1 MMPSYIDDLQLS
13 SVFAAYTTRVDRYL
27 QQSTED
33 EHIVDSEKHKISGF
47 VTSTFGQ
54 DELAAGKSFSV
65 LNPSNNPYVL
75 LQIDKGI
82 IKSPTIKKCDCAIAN
97 DASLC
102 FIEFKANA
110 TSRRLSTIHHNYTE
124 AMEQLSSTI
133 GIFDSYYIP
142 LGSDFRAMRNVEA
155 YICFRHGYPR
165 KTSTQMHYQVL
176 FATQNKGIPLSFER
190 EKIL

>member
-1 MMPSYIDDLQLS
+1 MIPTYIDDLQLS
-13 SVFAAYTTRVDRYL
+13 SVFAAYSTRVDRYL
-27 QQSTED
+27 LQSNKD
-33 EHIVDSEKHKISGF
+33 EHIVDSEIHKICGF
-47 VTSTFGQ
+47 VTGTFGQ
-54 DELAAGKSFSV
+54 VEEATGKYFSV
-65 LNPSNNPYVL
+65 LNPSGNPYVL

-110 TSRRLSTIHHNYTE
+110 TSGKLITIHHNYTE

-133 GIFDSYYIP
+133 GICDSYFSP
-142 LGSDFRAMRNVEA
+142 LGIDFQTLRNVEA

-165 KTSTQMHYQVL
+165 ITSTQMHYQVL
-176 FATQNKGIPLSFER
+176 FAAQNKGIPLSFMR
-190 EKIL
+190 EKVL

>member
-1 MMPSYIDDLQLS
+1 MMPSFIDDLLLPL
-13 SVFAAYTTRVDRYL
+13 VFAAYSTRVDRYL
-27 QQSTED
+27 QQSTKD
-33 EHIVDSEKHKISGF
+33 EYIVDSEKYKISGF
-47 VTSTFGQ
+47 VTGTFGQ
-54 DELAAGKSFSV
+54 VEYAAGKYFSV
-65 LNPSNNPYVL
+65 LNPSSNPYVL

-82 IKSPTIKKCDCAIAN
+82 IKSPTIKKCDCAIVN
-97 DASLC
+97 EASLC

-110 TSRRLSTIHHNYTE
+110 TSGLLTTIHQNYTE

-133 GIFDSYYIP
+133 GIFDSYYTP
-142 LGSDFRAMRNVEA
+142 LGIDLQTMRNVEA

-176 FATQNKGIPLSFER
+176 FATQNNGIPLSFER